1 MNEGGWGVSR
11 FQSETEKGGKVIFFE
26 AQPDFRA
33 CLQCLCQ
40 DKGCCAP
47 WCQTGSQHRSLPRR
61 PEAREPRAP
70 AGKVHGSGGCLLFR
84 SLRELKLKSSL
95 LSRLW
100 SLNRDSAGER
110 EGFCCCFRCNLGQQD
125 NDCLEVAW

>member
-61 PEAREPRAP
+61 PEAESP
-70 AGKVHGSGGCLLFR
+70 ALQL
-84 SLRELKLKSSL
+84 EKST
-95 LSRLW
+95 
-100 SLNRDSAGER
+100 
-110 EGFCCCFRCNLGQQD
+110 GQAD
-125 NDCLEVAW
+125 AFYSVR